1 MGDAELDGHP
11 ASRVETAGPSQLIVL
26 PGGPDV
32 SRLAPGVGA
41 CLLLAGAV
49 AGVLSADRSA
59 YLLSSVGLLL
69 TIALAW
75 LPDLVDRRRVLR
87 RMLIV
92 VLASCCVVLA
102 PGVMLRHSHS
112 GVLRGGGPAMV
123 APSMA
128 PVLALSWRDRTVLT
142 DRNGVTLLRTAGAQ
156 LGSWRVQVDSIQLND
171 GSTAVIVAS
180 DRFIAVA
187 ESGETRWQADRG
199 VNERGEA
206 NQYVYAIHG
215 DLVTIA
221 GPCQNTCRA
230 TTRDS
235 AGAIVWR
242 GEVLTR
248 WWLLDRN
255 GGWPFTQRP
264 PETLI
269 VASGDALI
277 LAEPDGRSL
286 ARLPDLDWVVSTTS
300 GDLVGAAR
308 EGTIRGFQGARQIW
322 DSKIPTPVMYELI
335 DLRTHL
341 LLNGQGYFELIR
353 LSDGE
358 RTPVSSVVSVG
369 ANSLVWMADAQTV
382 RGLSLSTGVIW
393 QHRLPI
399 GGSAVWEQDAVVV
412 MSPTMSRLA
421 KLAGDADMVDLEV
434 LDAREGQLRAR
445 ATLPRPL
452 RILPMGSDSAVLIAT
467 DGSLIWLSSG
477 GV

>member
-1 MGDAELDGHP
+1 MGDANLDGHP
-11 ASRVETAGPSQLIVL
+11 ASSVDTTGPSQLTVL

-32 SRLAPGVGA
+32 SRLAPGVVA
-41 CLLLAGAV
+41 CLFFAGAV

-69 TIALAW
+69 TLALAW
-75 LPDLVDRRRVLR
+75 LPELVDRRRVLR
-87 RMLIV
+87 RMLVV

-102 PGVMLRHSHS
+102 PGMMLRHSHS
-112 GVLRGGGPAMV
+112 GVLRGVGPAMH
-123 APSMA
+123 APSNS

-142 DRNGVTLLRTAGAQ
+142 ERNGVTLVRTAGAQ

-187 ESGETRWQADRG
+187 ESGETRWQVDRG

-221 GPCQNTCRA
+221 GPCQNTCLA

-242 GEVLTR
+242 GEVMTR
-248 WWLLDRN
+248 WWLLDRH

-269 VASGDALI
+269 VASRGELI
-277 LAEPDGRSL
+277 LAEPDGRSV

-308 EGTIRGFQGARQIW
+308 EGTIRGLRGARQIW
-322 DSKIPTPVMYELI
+322 DSKIPSPVMYELT

-341 LLNGQGYFELIR
+341 LLDGQGYLDLIR

-358 RTPVSSVVSVG
+358 RTPISSVVSVG
-369 ANSLVWMADAQTV
+369 ASSLVWMADARTV
-382 RGLSLSTGVIW
+382 RGLSMSTGAIW

-399 GGSAVWEQDAVVV
+399 GGSAVWDQDAVVV
-412 MSPTMSRLA
+412 MSPTTSRLA
-421 KLAGDADMVDLEV
+421 KLAGDVGMVDLEV
-434 LDAREGQLRAR
+434 LDARNGQLRAK
-445 ATLPRPL
+445 ATQPRPL
-452 RILPMGSDSAVLIAT
+452 RILPMGSDSTVLVAT
-467 DGSLIWLSSG
+467 DGSLTWLSPSG
-477 GV
+477 V